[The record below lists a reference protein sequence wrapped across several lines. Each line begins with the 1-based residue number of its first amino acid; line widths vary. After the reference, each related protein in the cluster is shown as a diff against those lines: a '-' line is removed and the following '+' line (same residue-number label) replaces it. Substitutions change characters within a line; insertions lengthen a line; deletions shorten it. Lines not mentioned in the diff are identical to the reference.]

1 MNENVDDLEKAL
13 KVIAVLPEKTNTEEP
28 SGGEEKS
35 AAEEALQDE
44 ASSVRPAVSPLPS
57 LLGESSDKLSRM
69 LKNVLQAKVR
79 RHLLLIRLGLLRHPV
94 HYYHHTRTTLTS
106 LKATERRRR
115 DLYFS
120 SNRECL

>member
-13 KVIAVLPEKTNTEEP
+13 KVIAVLPEKTEELAE
-28 SGGEEKS
+28 GEEKS
-35 AAEEALQDE
+35 AAEEAVQGE

-79 RHLLLIRLGLLRHPV
+79 RHLLLIRLGLLRHLM
-94 HYYHHTRTTLTS
+94 HYNRNTRTTLTS

-115 DLYFS
+115 DLFFS